1 MPGALPSHYLP
12 QEFHK
17 LPTKINES
25 PAILF
30 GLRSVGLTVVGVE
43 TLILV
48 LLTVIV
54 SSNALALLGTAI
66 IGLPTVFFTGLL
78 FWISYTR
85 VRKTYTQHLRF
96 MRQSWKEPPHWTG
109 DAFRTVYGRSPVEL
123 GVAVEKKASD
133 KGKGKKKK

>member
-1 MPGALPSHYLP
+1 MPGVKPSHYLDS
-12 QEFHK
+12 EFHK

-54 SSNALALLGTAI
+54 SSNALALIGTAI

-85 VRKTYTQHLRF
+85 VRRTYTQHLRF
-96 MRQSWKEPPHWTG
+96 MRQAWKEPAHWTG
-109 DAFRTVYGRSPVEL
+109 DAFRVVYGRSPESL
-123 GVAVEKKASD
+123 GSQARN
-133 KGKGKKKK
+133 KGKKKSKKKK